1 MVHQSDQPPRF
12 TLRHPFGSPAV
23 GNASWNFQ
31 SQFASPPRAGRIRD
45 NGAYVRLLWSG
56 KSQSAVTLS
65 ESCASFRAIVA
76 AIGGADDVVEASTLV
91 WAPDGKTFDVA
102 SAFVVGTNNWRS
114 LRMRLTANG
123 KKLSVDYNL
132 GQTAGDAVDNAYLLY
147 VVGIV

>member
-12 TLRHPFGSPAV
+12 TLCHPFGSPAV

-31 SQFASPPRAGRIRD
+31 SQFASPPRAGRICD
-45 NGAYVRLLWSG
+45 NGAYVKLLWSG

-76 AIGGADDVVEASTLV
+76 AIGGPDDVVEASTLV
-91 WAPDGKTFDVA
+91 WEPDGKTFDVA
-102 SAFVVGTNNWRS
+102 SAFVVGTNDWRS
-114 LRMRLTANG
+114 LRMRLTASG

>member
-1 MVHQSDQPPRF
+1 M
-12 TLRHPFGSPAV
+12 
-23 GNASWNFQ
+23 
-31 SQFASPPRAGRIRD
+31 
-45 NGAYVRLLWSG
+45 
-56 KSQSAVTLS
+56 TLS
-65 ESCASFRAIVA
+65 ASCASFRAIVA

-91 WAPDGKTFDVA
+91 WEPDGKTFDVA